1 MKTTILLALRKIFMK
16 LVSGIATEKFLTWAL
31 IFLGEAG
38 VRSTKTTKDDEL
50 FLQLVEILDAEK
62 AKELATKFSLQSN
75 LNKPREVPHF
85 NQPYEG

>member
-1 MKTTILLALRKIFMK
+1 MKTAILLALRNVFMK

-50 FLQLVEILDAEK
+50 FLHLVEILDAEK
-62 AKELATKFSLQSN
+62 AKDLAT
-75 LNKPREVPHF
+75 
-85 NQPYEG
+85 

>member
-1 MKTTILLALRKIFMK
+1 MKTAILLALRKIFMK
-16 LVSGIATEKFLTWAL
+16 LVAGIATEKFLTWAL

-38 VRSTKTTKDDEL
+38 VRSTKSTKDDEL

-62 AKELATKFSLQSN
+62 AKELSTKFN
-75 LNKPREVPHF
+75 LKEPKTTPHF